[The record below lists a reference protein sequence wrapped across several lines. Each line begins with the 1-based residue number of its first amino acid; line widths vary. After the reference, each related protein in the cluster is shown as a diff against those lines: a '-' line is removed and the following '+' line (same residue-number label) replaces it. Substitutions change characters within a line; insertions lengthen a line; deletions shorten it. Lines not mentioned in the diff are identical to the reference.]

1 MERYQ
6 KIIGH
11 EKFQTYV
18 KEINQL
24 EQERIY
30 CHHDTG
36 HLLDVARIDYIKA
49 LEEGVN
55 LTKDEIY
62 GAALLHDI
70 GKVRQYKEKI
80 PHEIT
85 GAKEAGKILRECGYK
100 KDEIGR
106 IEEAILHHRRGDG
119 QENDVL
125 SRLLYEADKQSRMCM
140 FCKASESCNWGK
152 EQKNVVVIY

>member
-6 KIIGH
+6 KIIEH
-11 EKFQTYV
+11 KKFQAYV

-36 HLLDVARIDYIKA
+36 HLLDVARIAYIKA
-49 LEEGVN
+49 LEEGSE
-55 LTKDEIY
+55 LTKDVIY
-62 GAALLHDI
+62 GAALLHDL

-85 GAKEAGKILRECGYK
+85 GAKEAGGILMECGYQK
-100 KDEIGR
+100 EEIER

-119 QENDVL
+119 QKNDAL
-125 SRLLYEADKQSRMCM
+125 SRLLYESDKQSRMCM

-152 EQKNVVVIY
+152 EEKNAVVTY